1 LIFDFW
7 ARASSGK
14 QHMCSYSEGCVL
26 SHDKS
31 GVGMV
36 ICSVGLRSGDNVFF
50 FKKIFLILVHQNN
63 LKIYKKNNL
72 K

>member
-1 LIFDFW
+1 
-7 ARASSGK
+7 
-14 QHMCSYSEGCVL
+14 L

-36 ICSVGLRSGDNVFF
+36 ICSVGLRSGDNFF
-50 FKKIFLILVHQNN
+50 I
-63 LKIYKKNNL
+63 KKNIFDISTS